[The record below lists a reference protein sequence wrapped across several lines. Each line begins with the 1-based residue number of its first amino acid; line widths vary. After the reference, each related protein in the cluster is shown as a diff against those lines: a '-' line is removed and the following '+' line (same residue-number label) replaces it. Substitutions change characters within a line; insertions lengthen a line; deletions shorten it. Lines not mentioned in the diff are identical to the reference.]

1 MPESTELAR
10 SQSRWRGV
18 SVRLLRA
25 RVVLAASAVVFLGF
39 AAVGNLSL
47 FQVVIGFA
55 VVTAA
60 ALIGKIPDTITR
72 PLVAVAERASLD
84 VTDPRL
90 EAVLAALPDPVIALA
105 RDERVVALN
114 RQATEIVPALRR
126 GEPAA
131 SLGLRMPDV
140 LEALRRV
147 VKTGQQQ
154 RAEFVQRVP
163 RDRWFEV
170 VVAPLKYQP
179 GSRRSDLILM
189 TFHDRTALRRVEE
202 MRADFVANASHE
214 LRTPLAALSGFIE
227 TLQGPARYDE
237 ASRERFLAIMHT
249 EATRMAR
256 LINDLLSLS
265 RIELNEHLR
274 PQTTVDLVSIVRQV
288 RDSLET
294 LARDS
299 EVKIQIHAPDQ
310 PVTVLGDRDELISVF
325 ENLIENALKYGAA
338 GKRVEISFAAV
349 EVSEGQGE
357 ARVSVR
363 DYGPGIAR
371 DHIPRLTERFYRV
384 DVTESRAQGG
394 TGLGLA
400 LVKHILNRHRGKLD
414 IDSALGAGA
423 TFTVRLPSVRKVGEV
438 AVSSM
443 NPAA

>member
-140 LEALRRV
+140 LEALRR
-147 VKTGQQQ
+147 GQ
-154 RAEFVQRVP
+154 
-163 RDRWFEV
+163 
-170 VVAPLKYQP
+170 
-179 GSRRSDLILM
+179 
-189 TFHDRTALRRVEE
+189 
-202 MRADFVANASHE
+202 
-214 LRTPLAALSGFIE
+214 
-227 TLQGPARYDE
+227 
-237 ASRERFLAIMHT
+237 
-249 EATRMAR
+249 
-256 LINDLLSLS
+256 
-265 RIELNEHLR
+265 
-274 PQTTVDLVSIVRQV
+274 
-288 RDSLET
+288 
-294 LARDS
+294 
-299 EVKIQIHAPDQ
+299 
-310 PVTVLGDRDELISVF
+310 
-325 ENLIENALKYGAA
+325 
-338 GKRVEISFAAV
+338 
-349 EVSEGQGE
+349 
-357 ARVSVR
+357 
-363 DYGPGIAR
+363 
-371 DHIPRLTERFYRV
+371 
-384 DVTESRAQGG
+384 
-394 TGLGLA
+394 
-400 LVKHILNRHRGKLD
+400 
-414 IDSALGAGA
+414 
-423 TFTVRLPSVRKVGEV
+423 
-438 AVSSM
+438 
-443 NPAA
+443 